1 MPNQIKSFINSLF
14 INESYSKSIH
24 IQSLWSGYGSI
35 DRWSSINGDSIIVK
49 HIKLPTRIDH
59 PNGWNSDV
67 GHKRKIQSYKVEQE
81 WYLKYVHLLNENCR
95 IPKLLGETEIDGE
108 MILVLEDLD
117 RSGYP
122 IRLTN
127 ISELQIH
134 SCVRWL
140 ANLHGQFIS
149 HKATGLWDFGS
160 YWYLM
165 TRQEE
170 FEKMEDSQL
179 KASAKLIDFKLNDCK
194 FQTILHGDAKVANFC
209 FSKDEAKVAAVDFQY
224 VGKGCGMKDLIYF
237 MSSCLD
243 GSECEKKESEILEV
257 YFKEINNYLSSSD
270 AILLEREWR
279 LMYKYAWADFNRFLK
294 GWSPGHWKI
303 NDYVEGITV
312 AVLDELKEW
321 N

>member
-14 INESYSKSIH
+14 INESYSKSSH

-35 DRWSSINGDSIIVK
+35 DKWSSINGDSIIVK

-59 PNGWNSDV
+59 PHGWNSDV

-95 IPKLLGETEIDGE
+95 IPKLLGESEIDGE

-117 RSGYP
+117 KSGYP
-122 IRLTN
+122 IRLGN

-160 YWYLM
+160 YWCLA

-170 FEKMEDSQL
+170 LDRMEDSQL
-179 KASAKLIDFKLNDCK
+179 KAFAKSIDFKLNECK

-209 FSKDEAKVAAVDFQY
+209 FSKDESKVAAVDFQY

-257 YFKEINNYLSSSD
+257 YFKEINNYLPSNE
-270 AILLEREWR
+270 AILLEKEWR
-279 LMYKYAWADFNRFLK
+279 SMYKYAWADFNRFLK
-294 GWSPGHWKI
+294 GWSPGHWKM
-303 NDYVEGITV
+303 NDYVEEITKE
-312 AVLDELKEW
+312 VLDELKEW

>member
-14 INESYSKSIH
+14 INESYSKSSH

-35 DRWSSINGDSIIVK
+35 DKWSSINGDSIIVK

-59 PNGWNSDV
+59 PYGWNSDV

-95 IPKLLGETEIDGE
+95 IPKLLGESEIDGE

-117 RSGYP
+117 KSGYP
-122 IRLTN
+122 IRLGN

-160 YWYLM
+160 YWCLA

-170 FEKMEDSQL
+170 LDRMEDSQL
-179 KASAKLIDFKLNDCK
+179 KAFAKLIDFKLNECK

-209 FSKDEAKVAAVDFQY
+209 FSKDESKVAAVDFQY

-257 YFKEINNYLSSSD
+257 YFKEINNYLPSNE
-270 AILLEREWR
+270 AILLEKEWR
-279 LMYKYAWADFNRFLK
+279 SMYKYAWADFNRFLK
-294 GWSPGHWKI
+294 GWSPGHWKM
-303 NDYVEGITV
+303 NDYVEEITKE
-312 AVLDELKEW
+312 VLDELKQW

>member
-1 MPNQIKSFINSLF
+1 
-14 INESYSKSIH
+14 
-24 IQSLWSGYGSI
+24 
-35 DRWSSINGDSIIVK
+35 
-49 HIKLPTRIDH
+49 
-59 PNGWNSDV
+59 
-67 GHKRKIQSYKVEQE
+67 
-81 WYLKYVHLLNENCR
+81 
-95 IPKLLGETEIDGE
+95 
-108 MILVLEDLD
+108 
-117 RSGYP
+117 
-122 IRLTN
+122 
-127 ISELQIH
+127 
-134 SCVRWL
+134 
-140 ANLHGQFIS
+140 
-149 HKATGLWDFGS
+149 
-160 YWYLM
+160 M

-294 GWSPGHWKI
+294 GWSPGHWKLTTYSERVSEEVI
-303 NDYVEGITV
+303 NN
-312 AVLDELKEW
+312 L
-321 N
+321 